1 MWIFFYLAET
11 YHLVKTYGSEEEE
24 RRQWQVP
31 SAKRN
36 TDSASPKAP
45 AIAHDDARGAFV
57 TPPPY
62 TSSREGEVSQLCR
75 GPKLCREGL

>member
-1 MWIFFYLAET
+1 MWIFFYYLVET
-11 YHLVKTYGSEEEE
+11 YHLVKTYGSEEEG

-31 SAKRN
+31 SVKRN
-36 TDSASPKAP
+36 TGSASPKAP
-45 AIAHDDARGAFV
+45 AAAHDAFV

-62 TSSREGEVSQLCR
+62 TSSREGEVSQLCS

>member
-1 MWIFFYLAET
+1 MWIFLY
-11 YHLVKTYGSEEEE
+11 YLVKTYGSEEEG

-36 TDSASPKAP
+36 TGSASPKAP
-45 AIAHDDARGAFV
+45 ATAHDAAHGAFV
-57 TPPPY
+57 TLPPY
-62 TSSREGEVSQLCR
+62 TSSREGEVSQLCS